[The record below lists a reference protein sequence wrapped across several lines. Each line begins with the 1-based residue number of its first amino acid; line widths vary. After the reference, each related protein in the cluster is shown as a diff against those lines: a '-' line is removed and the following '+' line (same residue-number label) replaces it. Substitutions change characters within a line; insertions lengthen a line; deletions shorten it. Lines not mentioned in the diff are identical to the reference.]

1 MQRLC
6 DRVAVGFAW
15 ATSLLLLLAVASLLA
30 VVAVRGGRTLGPTL
44 LFGETPWL
52 EAVLGR
58 APVFGGLWPALV
70 GTLALVGLASVAA
83 GVVGVAAGIYVSE
96 YSSRRW
102 RVWLGLSVDL
112 LAGVPSVVMGLFGF
126 SMILL
131 LRRTLAPDA
140 RTCLLL
146 SAGCIA
152 MLVLPYLVRTTQ
164 TALQAVP
171 SHVRMI
177 GPSLGF
183 TRWQNLR
190 HVLLPVASRGI
201 LSGVMLAIGRAAE
214 DTAVIMLT
222 GAVAN
227 AGLPHGLLEKY
238 EALPF
243 RIYVLGSE
251 YRDAQELAQGFGCA
265 LVLLLLT
272 AGLLGLALRLQRGM
286 EKRWTR

>member
-1 MQRLC
+1 MQRFH
-6 DRVAVGFAW
+6 DRAGIGFAW
-15 ATSLLLLLAVASLLA
+15 ATSLLLLLGIATLLTIVAL
-30 VVAVRGGRTLGPTL
+30 RGGRTLGPAL
-44 LFGETPWL
+44 LFGETPWH

-58 APVFGGLWPALV
+58 APVFQGLWPALI

-83 GVVGVAAGIYVSE
+83 SVVGIAAGIHLSE

-102 RVWLGLSVDL
+102 RVWLGMSVDM

-131 LRRTLAPDA
+131 LRRTLLPDA

-152 MLVLPYLVRTTQ
+152 MLVLPYLIRTTQ
-164 TALQAVP
+164 NALQAIP
-171 SHVRMI
+171 NHVRLI
-177 GPSLGF
+177 GPSLGL

-190 HVLLPVASRGI
+190 HVLLPFASRGI
-201 LSGVMLAIGRAAE
+201 LSGVMLAVGRAAE

-227 AGLPHGLLEKY
+227 SGLPRGLLEKY

-251 YRDAQELAQGFGCA
+251 YRDAEELAQGFGCA

-286 EKRWTR
+286 EKRWNR

>member
-1 MQRLC
+1 MRRFG
-6 DRVAVGFAW
+6 DSAAVAFAW
-15 ATSLLLLLAVASLLA
+15 ATSLLLLLGIATLLA
-30 VVAVRGGRTLGPTL
+30 IVALRGGRMLGPSL

-52 EAVLGR
+52 EAALGR

-70 GTLALVGLASVAA
+70 GTLALVGLASAA
-83 GVVGVAAGIYVSE
+83 ASIVGIAAGIHLSE

-102 RVWLGLSVDL
+102 RLWLGTSVDL

-126 SMILL
+126 SLILL
-131 LRRTLAPDA
+131 LRRTLAPQA

-152 MLVLPYLVRTTQ
+152 MLVLPYVVRTTQ
-164 TALQAVP
+164 SALQAV
-171 SHVRMI
+171 SGSVRLI
-177 GPSLGF
+177 GPSLGL

-201 LSGVMLAIGRAAE
+201 LSGVMLAVGRAAE

-227 AGLPHGLLEKY
+227 AGLPRGLLEKY

-251 YRDAQELAQGFGCA
+251 YRDAEELAHGFGCT

-286 EKRWTR
+286 EKRWNR